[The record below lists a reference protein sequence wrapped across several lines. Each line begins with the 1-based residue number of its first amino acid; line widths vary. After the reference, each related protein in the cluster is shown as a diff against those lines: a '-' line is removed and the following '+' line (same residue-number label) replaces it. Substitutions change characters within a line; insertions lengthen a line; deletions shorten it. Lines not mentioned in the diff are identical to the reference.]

1 MNKSYLIGGL
11 LIVAFLSIG
20 AVGFMKSLTP
30 YVSISEARAATT
42 TVQVKGALDKGRISV
57 DKSGDLNF
65 YITDEK
71 DQELKVIYR
80 GSKPG
85 NFTQAS
91 HVVAIGAYHDDAF
104 HADKLIVKCPSKYQ
118 GMDSGSK

>member
-30 YVSISEARAATT
+30 YVSISEARAATS
-42 TVQVKGALDKGRISV
+42 TVQVKGALDKSRITV
-57 DKSGDLNF
+57 DKLGDLNF
-65 YITDEK
+65 YITDENS
-71 DQELKVIYR
+71 QEMKVVYR

-85 NFTQAS
+85 NFTQAT
-91 HVVAIGAYHDDAF
+91 HVVAIGAYRDNAF
-104 HADKLIVKCPSKYQ
+104 RADKLIVKCPSKYQ
-118 GMDSGSK
+118 GQTSGSQ